1 MIALV
6 IGEWIQSH
14 VGVTLAITV
23 GGYLITAVYVPRVL
37 FRKSEPGATLAWL
50 IVILLFPYAGLLFYT
65 VLGSNRIR
73 RRRAARREYDE
84 QIEIELGKLLEGG
97 ADAAQPEPPEPWID
111 HTIFRVARNLGL
123 GEGTAGNDVMLYADG
138 PAAFTA
144 MIAAIHAA
152 RDHIHVEFFIFR
164 HDRTGERVLDAL
176 VAAAKRGVEVRLL
189 VDAVGLAMT
198 RTRVRFFEP
207 LRAAGGQVTRF
218 LPVGWVRGW
227 SFFNLRNH
235 RKLLVIDGDVA
246 FTGGMNVGDE
256 YAGRRRRWTRPWRD
270 TMVRIRG
277 PAARALQG
285 VFARDWYFAAQE
297 SLAEARFFP
306 APGPAGSDVVQVV
319 PSGPDDSLLRL
330 HRHTLAVIE
339 AARERLYIITPYFIP
354 DPALASA
361 IALAALR
368 GVDVRIMLPLRSNHP
383 MVKWAGRSFYEE
395 LLETGVVIHEFDEGM
410 LHAKALVVDGLVTSV
425 GSANMDIRS
434 FRLNF
439 ELNTF
444 VYGPAFAAQVE
455 EVFVRN
461 ALASKRVDPA
471 AYARR
476 SLVERFAET
485 TARVLSPVL

>member
-1 MIALV
+1 M
-6 IGEWIQSH
+6 IGEWIHSH
-14 VGVTLAITV
+14 VGVTLAVTV

-65 VLGSNRIR
+65 VLGTNRIR
-73 RRRAARREYDE
+73 RRRAARREYDD
-84 QIEIELGKLLEGG
+84 QIEAGLVELLEPDGPGG
-97 ADAAQPEPPEPWID
+97 RPAAPEPWID
-111 HTIFRVARNLGL
+111 TTIFRVARNLGL
-123 GEGTAGNDVMLYADG
+123 GNGTAGNDVVLYADG
-138 PAAFTA
+138 PAAFAA
-144 MIAAIHAA
+144 MIAAIHDA
-152 RDHIHVEFFIFR
+152 RQHVHVEFFIFR

-176 VAAAKRGVEVRLL
+176 IAAAKRGVEVRLL

-198 RTRVRFFEP
+198 RTRVKFFAP
-207 LRAAGGQVTRF
+207 LELAGGQVTRF

-235 RKLLVIDGDVA
+235 RKLLVVDGDVA

-277 PAARALQG
+277 PAARALQA

-297 SLAEARFFP
+297 SLADQRFFP
-306 APGPAGSDVVQVV
+306 APEPAGSDVVQVV

-361 IALAALR
+361 IELAALR

-383 MVKWAGRSFYEE
+383 KVKWAGRSFYEE
-395 LLETGVVIHEFDEGM
+395 LLEAGVVIHEFDEGM

-439 ELNTF
+439 ELNIF
-444 VYGPAFAAQVE
+444 IYGSAFASQIE

-471 AYARR
+471 EYARR
-476 SLVERFAET
+476 SLVQRFAET